1 MTKLEKEVIREELME
16 CVGHYVNDVQLEIHI
31 KEKEKEEFE
40 DKVLDLLYERHD
52 YFHNYL
58 ESERKMYNVDRGD
71 YFEYAEELCDYLR
84 DHKPTY
90 LFGLIKNILFD
101 APIKI
106 NKADKEVII
115 DLWDAI
121 NYRMWY
127 HNKF

>member
-121 NYRMWY
+121 NHRMWY